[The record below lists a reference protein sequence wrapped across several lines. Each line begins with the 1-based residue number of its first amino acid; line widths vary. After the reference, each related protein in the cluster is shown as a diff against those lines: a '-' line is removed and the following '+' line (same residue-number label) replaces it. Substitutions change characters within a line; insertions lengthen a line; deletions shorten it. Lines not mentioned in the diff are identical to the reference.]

1 MNINIECIWCNSKT
15 EFNRFVRQY
24 GDCAYVINYIDVTNK
39 LTKADPYGNTPS
51 DHMIGL
57 HIHGQLKMYSSKLE
71 KFDKHP
77 KSIIYLLKRLNK
89 ETVDALRSTV
99 VKLLND
105 EHDVHMNLTVI
116 NRDDYP
122 KRGVLSKFDSV
133 KFLER

>member
-1 MNINIECIWCNSKT
+1 VDIKIECIWCNSKT
-15 EFNRFVRQY
+15 EFNRFVRMY

-39 LTKADPYGNTPS
+39 LTKADQYGNTPS